1 MSDTRVNPA
10 VHPVGWLKQW
20 LQDVTAGDLI
30 FPVAI
35 LFAIYFFDEFDTAA
49 FGVLA
54 PKIKDAFDLTNQEVL
69 GLIAANLNVVL
80 LCAIPLGHYGDRLP
94 RRKIVFA
101 GAIVAGVFSF
111 ATGLAPGVIALL
123 LFRIGN
129 GIGVLV
135 NDPIHRSLL
144 SDYYTPEARPTVF
157 ATHANAVRWG
167 AIVGSAT
174 AGTLA
179 YFFGWRWAYLVLI
192 VPILI
197 TAFIAMRL
205 PAVNRGQSDDAAAA

>member
-35 LFAIYFFDEFDTAA
+35 LFCIYFFDEFDTAA

-54 PKIKDAFDLTNQEVL
+54 PKIKDAFDLTDK
-69 GLIAANLNVVL
+69 GLFGIVAANLNIVL
-80 LCAIPLGHYGDRLP
+80 LAAVPVGYYGDRLP
-94 RRKIVFA
+94 RRLIVVV
-101 GAIVAGVFSF
+101 GAVLAGVFSLF
-111 ATGLAPGVIALL
+111 TGLAGGLTLFV

-129 GIGVLV
+129 GFGLLV

-144 SDYYTPEARPTVF
+144 SDYYTTEVRP
-157 ATHANAVRWG
+157 
-167 AIVGSAT
+167 
-174 AGTLA
+174 
-179 YFFGWRWAYLVLI
+179 
-192 VPILI
+192 
-197 TAFIAMRL
+197 
-205 PAVNRGQSDDAAAA
+205 